1 MQKKKKNAENI
12 KPRFLKTKSDKA
24 MILSTCAVC
33 GSKNQGLLKKQE
45 AKGLIC
51 LSLTTPLIEIPV

>member
-1 MQKKKKNAENI
+1 MQKKKKKNAENI

-33 GSKNQGLLKKQE
+33 GSKNQGLLKNKKQ
-45 AKGLIC
+45 KD
-51 LSLTTPLIEIPV
+51 

>member
-1 MQKKKKNAENI
+1 
-12 KPRFLKTKSDKA
+12 

-51 LSLTTPLIEIPV
+51 LSLTTPLIEIPVLGNILF